1 MSPQEKFNALTD
13 IMPQPSG
20 SKGIYKSC
28 IAVGN
33 IVYTSGHVPFDTAG
47 NRIKGRV
54 GDNMTT
60 EEAKDVARNVGI
72 CILQSLINAYGSLDN
87 IKRVVKILG
96 MVNAIPAYAEHPI
109 VIKGCSELFREIWGE
124 DHGVGARSAVGMGSL
139 PDHVPVE
146 IEAIFELK

>member
-1 MSPQEKFNALTD
+1 MTPQETFNHLKD

-28 IAVGN
+28 IAVDS
-33 IVYTSGHVPFDTAG
+33 IVYTSGHVPFDTEG

-54 GDNMTT
+54 GQNMSTH
-60 EEAKDVARNVGI
+60 EAKNVARNVGI
-72 CILQSLINAYGSLDN
+72 CILQTLIKEYGSLDK

-96 MVNAIPAYAEHPI
+96 MVNAVPDYAEHPI
-109 VIKGCSELFREIWGE
+109 VINGCSELFREIWG
-124 DHGVGARSAVGMGSL
+124 DDLGVGARSAVGMGSL

>member
-1 MSPQEKFNALTD
+1 MSAQENFNALTD
-13 IMPQPSG
+13 VMPQPSG

-28 IAVGN
+28 IAVDK
-33 IVYTSGHVPFDTAG
+33 IVYTSGHVPFDTEG

-54 GDNMTT
+54 GQNMST
-60 EEAKDVARNVGI
+60 EEAKNVARNVGI
-72 CILQSLINAYGSLDN
+72 CILQTLIKEYGSLDK

-96 MVNAIPAYAEHPI
+96 MVNAVPEYAEHPI
-109 VIKGCSELFREIWGE
+109 VINGCSELFREVWG
-124 DHGVGARSAVGMGSL
+124 DDLGVGARSAVGMGSL

>member
-1 MSPQEKFNALTD
+1 MTSQETFNALKDT
-13 IMPQPSG
+13 MPQPSG

-28 IAVGN
+28 IAVDK
-33 IVYTSGHVPFDTAG
+33 IVYTSGHVPFDTEG

-54 GDNMTT
+54 GQNMST
-60 EEAKDVARNVGI
+60 EEAKNVARNVGI
-72 CILQSLINAYGSLDN
+72 CILQTLIKEYGSLDK

-96 MVNAIPAYAEHPI
+96 MVNAVPEYAEHPI
-109 VIKGCSELFREIWGE
+109 VINGCSELFREVWG
-124 DHGVGARSAVGMGSL
+124 DDLGVGARSAVGMGSL